1 MHEVEAATIT
11 SDKLAGQEDVSKC
24 LPGWI
29 RTMCNAFE
37 KGEGY
42 TLSHSA
48 VSALAH
54 TLICARVR
62 AERLVRERDEARE
75 KNWADHYFRQWQE
88 AQEQLKKL
96 RSEPEADRLR
106 ALLTEIAE
114 YAHENSTGPTVPD
127 ALWEIRQM
135 AYEIPT
141 RTEEVEQSVMAS
153 GTKIVFIRAT
163 VHANASD
170 LGVIVK
176 HDACNTYRV
185 QCDNRPEFFRAVHGI
200 DFIAV

>member
-1 MHEVEAATIT
+1 MHNVEAATIT

-29 RTMCNAFE
+29 RTMCDAFE
-37 KGEGY
+37 RGDGY

-62 AERLVRERDEARE
+62 AERLVRERDEALE

-88 AQEQLKKL
+88 AQEQIKQLLSGVAYWSYSTELGMRASAPEKSEELADFLSRCAALQEIQSTSKKIK
-96 RSEPEADRLR
+96 E
-106 ALLTEIAE
+106 T
-114 YAHENSTGPTVPD
+114 
-127 ALWEIRQM
+127 
-135 AYEIPT
+135 
-141 RTEEVEQSVMAS
+141 VMAK
-153 GTKIVFIRAT
+153 GTKIVFIRAS

-170 LGVIVK
+170 RGVIVK
-176 HDACNTYRV
+176 HESGHKYLVRP
-185 QCDNRPEFFRAVHGI
+185 DNRPDFFKADHGI

>member
-29 RTMCNAFE
+29 RTMCDAFQ

-62 AERLVRERDEARE
+62 AERLVRERDAE
-75 KNWADHYFRQWQE
+75 KAE
-88 AQEQLKKL
+88 IK
-96 RSEPEADRLR
+96 RLR
-106 ALLTEIAE
+106 ELLTRVAE
-114 YAHENSTGPTVPD
+114 TAYSHSEFPD
-127 ALWEIRQM
+127 KPDGYWAIRQM
-135 AYEIPT
+135 AYEIP
-141 RTEEVEQSVMAS
+141 V
-153 GTKIVFIRAT
+153 G
-163 VHANASD
+163 
-170 LGVIVK
+170 
-176 HDACNTYRV
+176 
-185 QCDNRPEFFRAVHGI
+185 
-200 DFIAV
+200 

>member
-29 RTMCNAFE
+29 KTMCDAFAQG
-37 KGEGY
+37 KGY

-88 AQEQLKKL
+88 AQEQIKQLLSGVDYWSYATELGMRASGPEKAEEL
-96 RSEPEADRLR
+96 RDFLSRCA
-106 ALLTEIAE
+106 ALQEIQK
-114 YAHENSTGPTVPD
+114 T
-127 ALWEIRQM
+127 
-135 AYEIPT
+135 
-141 RTEEVEQSVMAS
+141 VMAR
-153 GTKIVFIRAT
+153 GTQIVFIRAS

-170 LGVIVK
+170 RGIVMK
-176 HDACNTYRV
+176 HENGHTYLV
-185 QCDNRPEFFRAVHGI
+185 QRNNRPEFFKADHGV
-200 DFIAV
+200 DFIAA